1 MLGASAWSK
10 LSLPQGNLPC
20 EPGRSAAYLN
30 TQSRRPS
37 PASFHPPI
45 YSRARLSRHMDP
57 YTFCLLLGGLGLG
70 AMAVTGVGH
79 HGHAGGHGHG
89 HAHLHAGAKHAAGP
103 ARAAGAGA
111 PTHAGAGAGHVTAGV
126 TASRALLS
134 HMSPRVL
141 VSVLLG
147 IGTTG
152 VLLRNVVGGAILLG
166 AALAGGAL
174 FELVIARPVWNFA
187 MRFAS
192 KPALTLESCVM
203 DSATAV
209 TSFDGHG
216 QGLVAVELDGQM
228 VQILATLL
236 PAERAAGATVRAG
249 DRVRIDAVD
258 AAQNRCTVSLN

>member
-1 MLGASAWSK
+1 
-10 LSLPQGNLPC
+10 
-20 EPGRSAAYLN
+20 
-30 TQSRRPS
+30 
-37 PASFHPPI
+37 
-45 YSRARLSRHMDP
+45 MDP
-57 YTFCLLLGGLGLG
+57 YTFCVLLGALGLG
-70 AMAVTGVGH
+70 TMAVTGVGH

-89 HAHLHAGAKHAAGP
+89 HTHLHAGAKHAAGP
-103 ARAAGAGA
+103 ARAGA
-111 PTHAGAGAGHVTAGV
+111 PSHAGAGAGHVAASV

-134 HMSPRVL
+134 LMSPRVL
-141 VSVLLG
+141 FSVLVG

-152 VLLRNVVGGAILLG
+152 ILLRNVAGGGILLG

-216 QGLVAVELDGQM
+216 QGLIAVELDGQM

-236 PAERAAGATVRAG
+236 PAERAAGMTVRAG

-258 AAQNRCTVSLN
+258 AEQNRCTVSVN